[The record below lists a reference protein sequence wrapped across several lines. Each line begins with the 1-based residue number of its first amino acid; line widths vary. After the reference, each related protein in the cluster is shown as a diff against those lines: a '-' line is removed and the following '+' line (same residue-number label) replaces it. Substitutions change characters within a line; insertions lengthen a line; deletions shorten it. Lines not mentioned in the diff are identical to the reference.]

1 MGMPSVPLQATF
13 MPVCWSTK
21 SSNVTEWDGIWRVG
35 GTGMIAFYI
44 GDLYTGS
51 GFTPRGMLPMVN
63 KTSWGNE
70 DIALTK
76 AFEASGLTSVRPCV
90 PQLWHIF
97 HPKNSWG
104 ASYDGV
110 HREKAWRARA
120 RAIDAGVVDYT
131 ASKEWQQ
138 PFLVDGPGYLARSNS
153 SDVYRCRA
161 KHAQRVYNK
170 QWQHLQTLALA
181 APQVITTPG

>member
-1 MGMPSVPLQATF
+1 MPQ
-13 MPVCWSTK
+13 
-21 SSNVTEWDGIWRVG
+21 VT
-35 GTGMIAFYI
+35 
-44 GDLYTGS
+44 
-51 GFTPRGMLPMVN
+51 
-63 KTSWGNE
+63 WGNE